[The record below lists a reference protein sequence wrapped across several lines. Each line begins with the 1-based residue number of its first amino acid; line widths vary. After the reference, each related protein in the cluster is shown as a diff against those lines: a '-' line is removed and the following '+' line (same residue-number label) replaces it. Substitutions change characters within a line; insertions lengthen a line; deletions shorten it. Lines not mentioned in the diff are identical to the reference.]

1 MSPFSDQA
9 GIPLGFPGKAIRIRL
24 YQKEAETLLD
34 TSPPQST
41 MSQKPQLRDISGAQW
56 RSGAAAWLGWM
67 FDGLDMHLYT
77 LVAAGYV
84 AALAHVPEGDPDA
97 RAKMGYIQAAF
108 LFGWAI
114 GGGFFGRLG
123 DILGRSKA
131 LILTILTYTL
141 FTGLSC
147 FATEWWHLL
156 IFRFLAALGIGGEWA
171 VGASLLSETWPAR
184 WRPWLAAVLQSGV
197 NLGVFLATL
206 AGLAR
211 TYLPREMELQGFVI
225 GNFSDR
231 VLFLVGLLPALLTLW
246 IRKHVPE
253 TEDWTKAAKNQVMPG
268 ILDLFRGSIRRT
280 TVLTIL
286 VCGFSL
292 TAHWA
297 FQFWSVQH
305 YKSLDEIKALDPQER
320 ERQVVWAF
328 MLINLVAV
336 AGNFVAAWFA
346 NLVGY
351 RKAIIIMCLGYLI
364 SMIATYGVVRDART
378 TFLMLTLMGIAQG
391 VFGLFTMYLP
401 PLFPV
406 LLRTTG
412 AGFCYNIG
420 RIAAATG
427 TIVFGVVQIEQR
439 MALFY
444 SCFLFIP
451 AIFAALGLPE
461 HPIEEKD
468 PNPEPV

>member
-1 MSPFSDQA
+1 MS
-9 GIPLGFPGKAIRIRL
+9 
-24 YQKEAETLLD
+24 
-34 TSPPQST
+34 QST
-41 MSQKPQLRDISGAQW
+41 KLRDITGQQW

-84 AALAHVPEGDPDA
+84 AALSHVQEGDPVA
-97 RAKMGYIQAAF
+97 RAHMGYIQAAF

-171 VGASLLSETWPAR
+171 VGASLLSETWPSR

-197 NLGVFLATL
+197 NLGVFLATI

-211 TYLPREMELQGFVI
+211 TGLPIEMNLFGYDI
-225 GNFSDR
+225 GNFNDR

-253 TEDWTKAAKNQVMPG
+253 TEDWSNANKSQVMPG
-268 ILDLFRGSIRRT
+268 IADLFRGKILKT

-297 FQFWSVQH
+297 FQFWAVQH
-305 YKSLDEIKALDPQER
+305 YKTLPEIKAMDQSLRDQ
-320 ERQVVWAF
+320 QVAWAF
-328 MLINLVAV
+328 MLINLIAV
-336 AGNFVAAWFA
+336 IGNFTAAA
-346 NLVGY
+346 LAKVLGY
-351 RKAIIIMCLGYLI
+351 RKAIITLFLAYLLG
-364 SMIATYGVVRDART
+364 MIVTYGVERDART
-378 TFLMLTLMGIAQG
+378 TFLLLTWMGIAQG

-412 AGFCYNIG
+412 SGFCYNIG
-420 RIAAATG
+420 RIAAAAG

-439 MALFY
+439 QALFF

-451 AIFAALGLPE
+451 AAIAALGLPE
-461 HPIEEKD
+461 HTKEGTLAGEAVEENPKLE
-468 PNPEPV
+468 PEPV

>member
-1 MSPFSDQA
+1 MS
-9 GIPLGFPGKAIRIRL
+9 
-24 YQKEAETLLD
+24 
-34 TSPPQST
+34 QST
-41 MSQKPQLRDISGAQW
+41 KLRDITGAQW

-77 LVAAGYV
+77 LVAAGFV

-108 LFGWAI
+108 LFGWAV

-171 VGASLLSETWPAR
+171 VGASMLSETWPSR

-197 NLGVFLATL
+197 NLGVFLATI

-211 TYLPREMELQGFVI
+211 TLLPQEANLFGIEVTHL
-225 GNFSDR
+225 NDR
-231 VLFLVGLLPALLTLW
+231 LLFLVGLLPALLTLW

-253 TEDWTKAAKNQVMPG
+253 TEDWAKASKGKEIPG
-268 ILDLFRGSIRRT
+268 ILDLFRGNILRI

-305 YKSLDEIKALDPQER
+305 YKTLPEIAALSPAEKD
-320 ERQVVWAF
+320 RQVVWAF
-328 MLINLVAV
+328 MLINLIAV
-336 AGNFVAAWFA
+336 VGNFVAAILA
-346 NLVGY
+346 KLIGY
-351 RKAIIIMCLGYLI
+351 RKAIITLFVAYLL
-364 SMIATYGVVRDART
+364 SMISTYSFERDART
-378 TFLMLTLMGIAQG
+378 TFLMLSLMGIAQG

-427 TIVFGVVQIEQR
+427 TIVFGVVQVEQR
-439 MALFY
+439 VALLY

-451 AIFAALGLPE
+451 AAIAALGLPE
-461 HPIEEKD
+461 HQ
-468 PNPEPV
+468 PEPIDTDAEPV

>member
-1 MSPFSDQA
+1 MADQT
-9 GIPLGFPGKAIRIRL
+9 K
-24 YQKEAETLLD
+24 
-34 TSPPQST
+34 
-41 MSQKPQLRDISGAQW
+41 LRDINSQQW
-56 RSGAAAWLGWM
+56 KSGAAAWLGWM

-77 LVAAGYV
+77 LVAAGFV
-84 AALAHVPEGDPDA
+84 AALAHVEEGSADA
-97 RAKMGYIQAAF
+97 RSKMGYIQAAF

-147 FATEWWHLL
+147 FATDWWHLL

-171 VGASLLSETWPAR
+171 VGASLLSETWPSR
-184 WRPWLAAVLQSGV
+184 WRPWLAAVLQTGV
-197 NLGVFLATL
+197 NLGVFLATI

-211 TYLPREMELQGFVI
+211 TLLPSELEIFGIAV
-225 GNFSDR
+225 GNFNDR

-246 IRKHVPE
+246 IRQHVPE
-253 TEDWTKAAKNQVMPG
+253 TEDWAKASKDQVMPG
-268 ILDLFRGSIRRT
+268 IADLFKGDILRI

-305 YKSLDEIKALDPQER
+305 YKTLPEIQAMDLEGR
-320 ERQVVWAF
+320 NRQVAWAF
-328 MLINLVAV
+328 MLINLIAV
-336 AGNFVAAWFA
+336 IGNFFAAFLA
-346 NLVGY
+346 KMMGY
-351 RKAIIIMCLGYLI
+351 RKAILFLFVAYIVGMFV
-364 SMIATYGVVRDART
+364 TYGVPRDAMT
-378 TFLMLTLMGIAQG
+378 TFWLLTWMGIAQG

-401 PLFPV
+401 PLFPT

-427 TIVFGVVQIEQR
+427 TIVFGVVSIDQR
-439 MALFY
+439 TALLY
-444 SCFLFIP
+444 SSLLFIP
-451 AIFAALGLPE
+451 AILAAFGLPE
-461 HPIEEKD
+461 HKREDDKGIL
-468 PNPEPV
+468 EPSPTE